1 MTISNPLHPHPHQH
15 VLKKMFDSNLDYCS
29 DGVQVAHDE
38 HEPGWDPLEHIQ
50 HPVMEIPDTGSTFSL
65 SI

>member
-1 MTISNPLHPHPHQH
+1 
-15 VLKKMFDSNLDYCS
+15 MFDSNLDYRS